1 MHRLSPLPS
10 CPRRSAAR
18 SPRRWAWN
26 LLSLILLSTAVS
38 AVAAAP
44 PADEPAILEVTSAD
58 MCLAVER
65 LKPIAPGRRF
75 SPGSGKLYCF
85 SLVAGIQKQT
95 EIHHV
100 WYLGAE
106 ERLRV
111 RLPVKPP
118 SWRTYSWKHI
128 RPADVGLWRVDICDA
143 AGNVLKTVAFEIAPD
158 AATP

>member
-1 MHRLSPLPS
+1 MRPLSPLPS
-10 CPRRSAAR
+10 CPRRWAAR
-18 SPRRWAWN
+18 SPRRWSLS
-26 LLSLILLSTAVS
+26 LLSVLLLSTAVS
-38 AVAAAP
+38 AAAASP
-44 PADEPAILEVTSAD
+44 PPDEPAILEVTSAD
-58 MCLAVER
+58 VCLSVER
-65 LKPIAPGRRF
+65 LRPVAPGRRF
-75 SPGSGKLYCF
+75 PPGSGKLYCF

-100 WYLGAE
+100 WFLGNE

-118 SWRTYSWKHI
+118 SWRTYSWKRI

-143 AGNVLKTVAFEIAPD
+143 AGNVLKTVAFEITPD